1 MTNTCNGRVWNPCVK
16 VHTLDG
22 VKMVFTVVLP
32 SRPDDPDVPADPEVP
47 DEPDVPED
55 DSPNVTAT

>member
-1 MTNTCNGRVWNPCVK
+1 
-16 VHTLDG
+16 
-22 VKMVFTVVLP
+22 MVFTVVLP